1 MTPEKNKNMTP
12 EKAKA
17 TLAFLSMVSAAACCA
32 MAPFAKFEDGMLS
45 KTRPA
50 GWLLRACRM
59 QADGLSGHPEA
70 LSYPYDS
77 CLWAGSIPRMGKHG
91 AGWWRYEQTAYYTD
105 GILRLG
111 YALGDK
117 TFINKG
123 EAGIDYTLEHPGSK
137 GQLGDE
143 CTWHRKKYKLSKG
156 YVMWPMAVFFRAMK
170 AKYDAT
176 GDGRIPSALAKYYRL
191 YNSKTVSLSRNT
203 VSVEGMLWTYGKTGD
218 AKLLELAEQAWL
230 RKVAINDWSGDIT
243 PAKCE
248 SDEPIFI
255 HGATYCEELKIPLIL
270 YAYTGKKEY
279 LNQAVNV
286 ERKLVRDHILP
297 DGCPESTEYVRGNSV
312 YWGHETCDVSDY
324 SWSLG
329 YFLEATGDASYA
341 DKIERCVYNAA
352 FGAVADDFRS
362 LQYFSNLNQF
372 ICTSDSNHNPLRYGM
387 TWMQYRPTH
396 ETECC
401 AGQIN
406 RIVPNFISRMW
417 LKDAEGR
424 PVAALYGPSEVDFGW
439 AEISEE
445 TRYPFDGKIVFRFSV
460 KEPRESA
467 FTYRV
472 PGWCKKG
479 ASVKVNGESIAPA
492 APGKFATIA
501 RKFSDGDTIEL
512 DFPMEVRFEELPSR
526 HLVESRDTKTLGLKH
541 PAQAFANSSQGTV
554 VCRGPLL
561 FAYPIPSERTE
572 DKVVHAN
579 MNGKKSA
586 NPDFKCWNLRP
597 AGPFNYALAAHVAEV
612 VSSGGDAGDG
622 FFKNP
627 AAVKIRV
634 PVRRIKWELSD
645 NLDERISYTE
655 ARSKDELKGES
666 VKDRFTPDL
675 PEHPVVLP
683 GEEETIELVPYGS
696 TMLRLGVFPDV
707 SRMSP

>member
-1 MTPEKNKNMTP
+1 MTP

-59 QADGLSGHPEA
+59 QADGLAGHPEA
-70 LSYPYDS
+70 LSYPYNT
-77 CLWAGSIPRMGKHG
+77 CLWAGTIPRMGVHG
-91 AGWWRYEQTAYYTD
+91 QDWWRYEQTAYYTD

-117 TFINKG
+117 TLIDRG
-123 EAGIDYTLEHPGSK
+123 EAGVDYTFDHPSADGF
-137 GQLGDE
+137 LGNE
-143 CTWHRKKYKLSKG
+143 CLWNMKRFEQKSGKRAG
-156 YVMWPMAVFFRAMK
+156 GFDMWPFAVFFRAVK
-170 AKYDAT
+170 AKYDASP
-176 GDGRIPSALAKYYRL
+176 DERILSALTRHFLAHDKKRL
-191 YNSKTVSLSRNT
+191 STKRNIIN
-203 VSVEGMLWTYGKTGD
+203 VEGILWTYSHTGD
-218 AKLLELAEQAWL
+218 KRLLELAEQAWRM
-230 RKVAINDWSGDIT
+230 RKPRPKNIEWNELAPANCANDEAI
-243 PAKCE
+243 CM
-248 SDEPIFI
+248 
-255 HGATYCEELKIPLIL
+255 HGATYCEEMKVPVLL
-270 YAYTGKKEY
+270 AACTGKKEY
-279 LNQAVNV
+279 LDQAVNV
-286 ERKLVRDHILP
+286 ERKLVRDNILP
-297 DGCPESTEYVRGNSV
+297 DGCPETTERVRGNSV

-372 ICTSDSNHNPLRYGM
+372 ICTSDSDHNPFKYGL

-424 PVAALYGPSEVDFGW
+424 PVAALYGPSKVDFGW

-445 TRYPFDGKIVFRFSV
+445 TRYPFDGKITFRFSV

-472 PGWCKKG
+472 PGWCKAG
-479 ASVKVNGESIAPA
+479 ASVKVNGESVSPA
-492 APGKFATIA
+492 APGEFATIA

-512 DFPMEVRFEELPSR
+512 DFPMEVRFEELPCR
-526 HLVESRDTKTLGLKH
+526 HLVEFRDADKFGMKR
-541 PAQAFANSSQGTV
+541 PAEAFADSSQGTV
-554 VCRGPLL
+554 VCRGPLV
-561 FAYPIPSERTE
+561 FAYPIPAERTE
-572 DKVVHAN
+572 DKAVHAN

-597 AGPFNYALAAHVAEV
+597 AGPFNYALAAHAAV
-612 VSSGGDAGDG
+612 VSSDGDAGDG

-634 PVRRIKWELSD
+634 PVRRIKWELVE
-645 NLDERISYTE
+645 N
-655 ARSKDELKGES
+655 
-666 VKDRFTPDL
+666 RFTPDI
-675 PEHPVVLP
+675 PEKPVVLP
-683 GEEETIELVPYGS
+683 GKEETIELVPYGS
-696 TMLRLGVFPDV
+696 AMLRIGVFPDV
-707 SRMSP
+707 SKTSP